1 MNKHIF
7 IHHLTRFYLKHYT
20 FVITSLD
27 AATRYVLVKAEIDD
41 ILRKK
46 FRWFPRYPYPYTYPL
61 EISTSLV
68 YLLGVNKKQY
78 SNGKC

>member
-1 MNKHIF
+1 MMNKHIF

-46 FRWFPRYPYPYTYPL
+46 F
-61 EISTSLV
+61 
-68 YLLGVNKKQY
+68 G
-78 SNGKC
+78 